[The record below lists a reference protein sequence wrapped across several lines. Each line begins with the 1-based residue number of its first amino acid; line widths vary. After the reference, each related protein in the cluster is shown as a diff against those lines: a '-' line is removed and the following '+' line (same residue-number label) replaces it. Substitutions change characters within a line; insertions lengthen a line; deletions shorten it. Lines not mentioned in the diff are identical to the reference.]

1 MNEREERIRE
11 RLETIAEDLRELEYE
26 SLARRAA
33 DPEGAD
39 APSARESERRAAKA
53 RRAVLRAV
61 SALGGSEADPW

>member
-1 MNEREERIRE
+1 MNEREELIRE
-11 RLETIAEDLRELEYE
+11 RLEAVAEELREIEYE

-61 SALGGSEADPW
+61 AALGGREADSW